1 MHCFRAVGADAGTQA
16 AEAFAGFVVAEAET
30 AKVGKMWK
38 VVAAAAVVVAVV
50 VVAAVATSVTT
61 ATVAVGLRCFAAKF
75 ETFVVVVVPFAT
87 CFVAITVT
95 KIAATDSVAAA
106 AVRDQLVVGLFVAG
120 IASLVVRMSSSI
132 HSCQLIVNFVGI
144 AYFLRVTVAEAES
157 RLLVAVHTDL
167 ESGQNQ
173 LCRYSQ
179 SYFDTAVGVVAAVE
193 AAADSVELVEAV
205 VAVAAADFV
214 IQPAAAASAAAAAA
228 GLTALATMTASS
240 AAVAVAETTRPGAVA
255 ID

>member
-1 MHCFRAVGADAGTQA
+1 MRCFRAVGADAGTQA
-16 AEAFAGFVVAEAET
+16 AEVIAGFVAAEAET

-38 VVAAAAVVVAVV
+38 VVAVAVAAAAVAAV

-75 ETFVVVVVPFAT
+75 ETFVIVVVPFAT

-106 AVRDQLVVGLFVAG
+106 AVRDRLVVGLFVAG
-120 IASLVVRMSSSI
+120 IASLVVRMSLSI
-132 HSCQLIVNFVGI
+132 HSCQLIGNFVGI
-144 AYFLRVTVAEAES
+144 GYFLRVTVAEAES
-157 RLLVAVHTDL
+157 SLLVAVRTDS

-179 SYFDTAVGVVAAVE
+179 SYFEAVGVVAAVE
-193 AAADSVELVEAV
+193 AAADSVESVEAV
-205 VAVAAADFV
+205 AAVAAADFV
-214 IQPAAAASAAAAAA
+214 VQPAAVASAAA
-228 GLTALATMTASS
+228 GLTATTTASS
-240 AAVAVAETTRPGAVA
+240 AAVAETTRPGAVA

>member
-1 MHCFRAVGADAGTQA
+1 MRCFRAVGVDAGTQA
-16 AEAFAGFVVAEAET
+16 AEVIAGFVAAEAET

-38 VVAAAAVVVAVV
+38 VVAAAAVAVVAAA
-50 VVAAVATSVTT
+50 AAVATSVTT

-75 ETFVVVVVPFAT
+75 ETFVIVVVPFAT

-106 AVRDQLVVGLFVAG
+106 AVRDRLVVGLFVAG
-120 IASLVVRMSSSI
+120 IASLVVRMSLSI
-132 HSCQLIVNFVGI
+132 HSCQLIGNFVGI
-144 AYFLRVTVAEAES
+144 GYFLRVTVAEAES
-157 RLLVAVHTDL
+157 SLLVAVRTDS

-179 SYFDTAVGVVAAVE
+179 SYFEAVGVVAAVE
-193 AAADSVELVEAV
+193 AAADSVESVEAV
-205 VAVAAADFV
+205 AAVAAADFV
-214 IQPAAAASAAAAAA
+214 VQPAAVASAAVVAAAA
-228 GLTALATMTASS
+228 GLTALATTTASS
-240 AAVAVAETTRPGAVA
+240 AAVAETTRPGAVA